1 MCHPLPPPLQVL
13 AKVTLFSFYY
23 AAVGGGAGA
32 VLQLEPRVLERAVP
46 PLVGVAVRGRV
57 GHHNELSLRGILKIE
72 RRRRRRRLEVW
83 MVSLPP
89 EKLKYVKRGSNVGQ
103 IIFEILSA

>member
-1 MCHPLPPPLQVL
+1 MCHPPPPLQVL

-103 IIFEILSA
+103 IICEILSA